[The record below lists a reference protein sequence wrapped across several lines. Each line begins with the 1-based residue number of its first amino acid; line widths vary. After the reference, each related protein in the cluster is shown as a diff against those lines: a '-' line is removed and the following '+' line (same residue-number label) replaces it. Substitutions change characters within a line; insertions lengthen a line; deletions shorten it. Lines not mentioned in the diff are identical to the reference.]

1 MSKRLEFP
9 KGFYWGA
16 AAASFQ
22 VEGGIYNTDWSEG
35 GRQGKVPL
43 ADSGPDHYNRYE
55 EDFDLAKSLGHNA
68 HRMSIEWARIE
79 PREGEFDEK
88 EIEHYRKVIQALR
101 VRNLEPFITLWHFT
115 LPSWLS
121 EKGGLENKKF
131 PEYFARYC
139 AYVTK
144 NLHEEYVHWA
154 TMNEPNV
161 MTSIGWIR
169 GDWAPWKRKQFLKI
183 PFLLKNLA
191 EAHIKAYKEIKQNHL
206 LSEVGIVKQNMFF
219 HSDKWPWNIFLKFFF
234 KWFWNRYFLNKIKN
248 HVDSIG
254 LNYYKHWHFGH
265 KRTKREV
272 NDMGWEIYPEGIYYT
287 LKELQRYEKPV
298 FVAEAGIADRDDKY
312 RGQYIK
318 DLVYW
323 IHKAIEDGVPVKGYM
338 YWSLLD
344 NFEWA
349 LGYKERF
356 GLIEIDYE
364 TKERKVRGSA
374 YEYKKICEEN
384 ALIIED

>member
-1 MSKRLEFP
+1 
-9 KGFYWGA
+9 
-16 AAASFQ
+16 
-22 VEGGIYNTDWSEG
+22 
-35 GRQGKVPL
+35 
-43 ADSGPDHYNRYE
+43 
-55 EDFDLAKSLGHNA
+55 
-68 HRMSIEWARIE
+68 
-79 PREGEFDEK
+79 
-88 EIEHYRKVIQALR
+88 
-101 VRNLEPFITLWHFT
+101 
-115 LPSWLS
+115 
-121 EKGGLENKKF
+121 
-131 PEYFARYC
+131 
-139 AYVTK
+139 
-144 NLHEEYVHWA
+144 
-154 TMNEPNV
+154 
-161 MTSIGWIR
+161 
-169 GDWAPWKRKQFLKI
+169 
-183 PFLLKNLA
+183 
-191 EAHIKAYKEIKQNHL
+191 
-206 LSEVGIVKQNMFF
+206 
-219 HSDKWPWNIFLKFFF
+219 
-234 KWFWNRYFLNKIKN
+234 
-248 HVDSIG
+248 
-254 LNYYKHWHFGH
+254 
-265 KRTKREV
+265 
-272 NDMGWEIYPEGIYYT
+272 MGWEIYPEGIYYT